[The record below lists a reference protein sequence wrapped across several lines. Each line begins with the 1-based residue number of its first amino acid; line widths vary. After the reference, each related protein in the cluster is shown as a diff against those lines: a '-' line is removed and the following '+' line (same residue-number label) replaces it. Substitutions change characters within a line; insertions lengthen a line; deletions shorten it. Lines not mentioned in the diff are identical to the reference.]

1 LNIDGEIKNNFQNKL
16 DIEMDKEALK
26 KVVLEIL
33 GSENEETFSE
43 FLKSIADHL
52 HGGKTLKLNGIG
64 HFQLKK
70 EPLSRMERRSEGSV
84 SDIIIFLPENESTEE
99 KLLSFKVENP
109 AANNGD
115 FTDSVFDIG
124 VNRKTI
130 ISDSVTE
137 DEDSESKILKLIE
150 GGNIF
155 EDFDILNNPDVAF
168 PSIESD
174 DIKGEQIEYST
185 ENIID
190 DKIEDEVLEELDDK
204 MEEGSVKE
212 SDETMGVE
220 FSEEIGDI
228 IDDEVIEKLDN
239 NLEELGDDVEEKIIE
254 EIDEELNAE
263 ISEELDD
270 SQLDDRVTVVEI
282 NRDFLNDSEEEILDE
297 QLGNTEMGFK
307 ENDIEDEQNH
317 NDFEEISS
325 NSKTKITIGDVTESE
340 ISKKEEKV
348 FDNDDDKNPFD
359 ELDDFIKEDAKHEDE
374 EGSTIRTSESFENG
388 FTESRSDNITNEKGE
403 TKMKPSSY
411 SELRNKSN
419 EWYKSPM
426 LIISIIVVVVGTFAI
441 FYFWDSISNSTNG
454 DVSQVEELNSD
465 QAIIDSTKNADTTKT
480 TSVQL
485 TKLDQTTG
493 RNESGAVKA
502 DDKNESVQK
511 KVKSVMPSSSALYRD
526 IPNDQAIAERIFF
539 DGNKY
544 TVQSSSWKST
554 KIAEQE
560 ANKLIK
566 RGFDAFIFKVFIKS
580 KGSTWHRVRIGYFD
594 TRTEAAEFLK
604 KNKI

>member
-1 LNIDGEIKNNFQNKL
+1 
-16 DIEMDKEALK
+16 MDKETLK

-33 GSENEETFSE
+33 GSKNEETFSE

-52 HGGKTLKLNGIG
+52 QGGKTLKLDGIG

-70 EPLSRMERRSEGSV
+70 EPLSRMERRWEGSV
-84 SDIIIFLPENESTEE
+84 NDIIIFLPENEFQEE
-99 KLLSFKVENP
+99 KLLSFKVVNSN
-109 AANNGD
+109 ANID
-115 FTDSVFDIG
+115 DLTDSVFDIG

-130 ISDSVTE
+130 ISDSATE
-137 DEDSESKILKLIE
+137 DQDSESKILKLIE
-150 GGNIF
+150 SGNII
-155 EDFDILNNPDVAF
+155 ENFDILNNPDVL
-168 PSIESD
+168 PPTIESN
-174 DIKGEQIEYST
+174 DIQDEQIEYNT
-185 ENIID
+185 ENIFD
-190 DKIEDEVLEELDDK
+190 DKIEDEVLEELEDK

-212 SDETMGVE
+212 SDEIIGVE
-220 FSEEIGDI
+220 FPED
-228 IDDEVIEKLDN
+228 IDDKIIEEHDD
-239 NLEELGDDVEEKIIE
+239 NLEELGDDAEEKTIE
-254 EIDEELNAE
+254 EIDEELNVE
-263 ISEELDD
+263 ISEELDG
-270 SQLDDRVTVVEI
+270 SQLDERVTVVEI
-282 NRDFLNDSEEEILDE
+282 NRNFLNDSEEEILDE
-297 QLGNTEMGFK
+297 QLGTKEMGFE

-325 NSKTKITIGDVTESE
+325 NSKTKINIGDVTESE
-340 ISKKEEKV
+340 ISKKEEKG

-359 ELDDFIKEDAKHEDE
+359 ELDDFIKEDAKHEAED
-374 EGSTIRTSESFENG
+374 GSSKRTSESFGNG

-403 TKMKPSSY
+403 TQMKPSSY

-426 LIISIIVVVVGTFAI
+426 LIIAIIVVVVGTFAI

-480 TSVQL
+480 TSVEL

-502 DDKNESVQK
+502 DDKNKSVQQ

-526 IPNDQAIAERIFF
+526 IPNDQAVAERIFF

-580 KGSTWHRVRIGYFD
+580 KGSTWHRVRIGYFN
-594 TRTEAAEFLK
+594 TRSEAAEFLK